1 MLIQFSVKN
10 YLSFKDE
17 QTLSLT
23 MAKGG
28 ELVASNTFNSDLSTN
43 ARLLKAAVIYGANA
57 SGKSNFLA
65 AIGTMKDMVIG
76 SATESQRGK
85 ELPVTPFLLDEM
97 SADSPSEFEIVFVAD
112 GVRYQYGFAA
122 TSERV
127 QEEWLLAFPKA
138 KPQRW
143 FTRIWNEKINTYEWE
158 MGNSFTGQKQLWQKA
173 TRSNALFLSTAVH
186 LNSVQLQPV
195 FDWFNNNLK
204 FISLK
209 GFFKELEITASRYRD
224 DNERKKVVDFLK
236 VADLGI
242 NDISVKAERT
252 TAKHLPDDM
261 PEEAKTYF
269 LENEIDT
276 DVFDIHSVHKT
287 NQGRTVLFNFS
298 LESEGTLKI
307 FALAGPVIDTLENGH
322 VLFIDE
328 LHGSLHP
335 KMVRFLVDL
344 FHDEKTNP
352 NNAQL
357 LFTSHET
364 SILSQDVFRRDQ
376 IWFCEKDKE
385 QATILYPLT
394 DFSPRKG
401 RENLEAGYLSGR
413 YGALPYITLEADS
426 ILNHVITGLNDIK
439 HGRVSEKS
447 IFDIANEP

>member
-1 MLIQFSVKN
+1 MIDIMLIQFSAKN

-28 ELVASNTFNSDLSTN
+28 ELVNSNTFKSNLSTP
-43 ARLLKAAVIYGANA
+43 ARLLKTAVIYGPNA

-65 AIGTMKDMVIG
+65 AVVAMRRIILR
-76 SATESQRGK
+76 SATEWQRGDK
-85 ELPVTPFLLDEM
+85 LPVTPFLLDDM
-97 SADSPSEFEIVFVAD
+97 SAEAPSEFEIVFIAD
-112 GVRYQYGFAA
+112 GVRYQYGFSA

-127 QEEWLLAFPKA
+127 HEEWLLAFPKV

-143 FTRIWNEKINTYEWE
+143 FTRIWNKEMNAYEWE
-158 MGNSFTGQKQLWQKA
+158 MGNSFSGQKQIWQDA
-173 TRSNALFLSTAVH
+173 TRSNALFLSIAVH
-186 LNSVQLQPV
+186 LNSEQLQPV
-195 FDWFNNNLK
+195 FDWFNN
-204 FISLK
+204 
-209 GFFKELEITASRYRD
+209 ELRVMSFSGSYQQLEFTSSRCKD
-224 DNERKKVVDFLK
+224 SNELKKVVEYLK

-242 NDISVKAERT
+242 DDISVKAERIS
-252 TAKHLPDDM
+252 AKHLPDNM

-276 DVFDIHSVHKT
+276 DVFDIRTIHKT
-287 NQGRTVLFNFS
+287 NQGNTVKFNFS
-298 LESEGTLKI
+298 LESEGTQKF
-307 FALAGPVIDTLENGH
+307 FALAGPIIDSLENGY

-328 LHGSLHP
+328 LHSNFHP

-357 LFTSHET
+357 IFTSHET
-364 SILSQDVFRRDQ
+364 SILSQEIFRRDQ

-385 QATILYPLT
+385 QTTILYPLT

-413 YGALPYITLEADS
+413 YGALPY
-426 ILNHVITGLNDIK
+426 LN
-439 HGRVSEKS
+439 
-447 IFDIANEP
+447 IAELP

>member
-1 MLIQFSVKN
+1 MFIQFTTKN

-28 ELVASNTFNSDLSTN
+28 ELVDSNTFNSNLSTP
-43 ARLLKAAVIYGANA
+43 AELLKTAVIYGPNA

-65 AIGTMKDMVIG
+65 ALTTMKRIVMG
-76 SATESQRGK
+76 SATEWQRGE
-85 ELPVTPFLLDEM
+85 ELPVTPFLLDEI
-97 SADSPSEFEIVFVAD
+97 STDLPSEFEIIFVAD

-127 QEEWLLAFPKA
+127 HEEWLLAFPKA

-143 FTRIWNEKINTYEWE
+143 FTRIWNEEMNTYEWG

-204 FISLK
+204 FISLT
-209 GFFKELEITASRYRD
+209 GFFKELEVTASRCKD
-224 DNERKKVVDFLK
+224 GNERKKVVEFLK
-236 VADLGI
+236 VAALGI
-242 NDISVKAERT
+242 NDISVKSERI

-287 NQGRTVLFNFS
+287 NQGGTVLFNFS
-298 LESEGTLKI
+298 VESEGTLKF
-307 FALAGPVIDTLENGH
+307 FALAGP
-322 VLFIDE
+322 
-328 LHGSLHP
+328 
-335 KMVRFLVDL
+335 
-344 FHDEKTNP
+344 
-352 NNAQL
+352 
-357 LFTSHET
+357 
-364 SILSQDVFRRDQ
+364 
-376 IWFCEKDKE
+376 
-385 QATILYPLT
+385 Y
-394 DFSPRKG
+394 
-401 RENLEAGYLSGR
+401 Y
-413 YGALPYITLEADS
+413 
-426 ILNHVITGLNDIK
+426 
-439 HGRVSEKS
+439 
-447 IFDIANEP
+447 

>member
-1 MLIQFSVKN
+1 MIYIMLIQFSTKN

-17 QTLSLT
+17 QILSLT
-23 MAKGG
+23 MTKGG
-28 ELVASNTFNSDLSTN
+28 ELVDSNTFNSNLSTP
-43 ARLLKAAVIYGANA
+43 AGLLKTAVIYGPNA
-57 SGKSNFLA
+57 SGKSNFLTA
-65 AIGTMKDMVIG
+65 LTAMKRIVMG
-76 SATESQRGK
+76 SATEWQRGE

-127 QEEWLLAFPKA
+127 HEEWLLAFPKA

-143 FTRIWNEKINTYEWE
+143 FTRIWNEEMNTYEWE

-209 GFFKELEITASRYRD
+209 GFFKELEVTASRCKD
-224 DNERKKVVDFLK
+224 DNERKKVAEFLK

-242 NDISVKAERT
+242 NDISVKSERI
-252 TAKHLPDDM
+252 TAKHLSDDM

-287 NQGRTVLFNFS
+287 NQGGTVLFNFS
-298 LESEGTLKI
+298 LESEGTLKF
-307 FALAGPVIDTLENGH
+307 FALAGPIIDALENSY

-352 NNAQL
+352 INAQL
-357 LFTSHET
+357 IFTSHET

-385 QATILYPLT
+385 QATRLYPLT

-413 YGALPYITLEADS
+413 YGALPY
-426 ILNHVITGLNDIK
+426 LN
-439 HGRVSEKS
+439 
-447 IFDIANEP
+447 IAELH

>member
-1 MLIQFSVKN
+1 MLIQFSAKN

-23 MAKGG
+23 IAKGG
-28 ELVASNTFNSDLSTN
+28 ELVNSNTFRSNLS
-43 ARLLKAAVIYGANA
+43 APAGLLKTAVIYGPNA

-65 AIGTMKDMVIG
+65 ALVAMKRIVTG
-76 SATESQRGK
+76 SATEWQRGK

-97 SADSPSEFEIVFVAD
+97 SAESPSEFEIVFVAD

-127 QEEWLLAFPKA
+127 HEEWLLAFPKV

-143 FTRIWNEKINTYEWE
+143 FTRIWNEEINTYEWE
-158 MGNSFTGQKQLWQKA
+158 MGNSFTGQKQLWQDT

-186 LNSVQLQPV
+186 LNSKQLQPV
-195 FDWFNNNLK
+195 FDWFNN
-204 FISLK
+204 SLRTIFFS
-209 GFFKELEITASRYRD
+209 GFYQELEFTASRCKD
-224 DNERKKVVDFLK
+224 SNELKKVVEYLK

-242 NDISVKAERT
+242 DDISVESEKISS
-252 TAKHLPDDM
+252 KHLPDNMSD
-261 PEEAKTYF
+261 EAKIYF
-269 LENEIDT
+269 LENEINT
-276 DVFDIHSVHKT
+276 DVFDIRTIHKT
-287 NQGRTVLFNFS
+287 NQGKTLLFSFN
-298 LESEGTLKI
+298 LESEGTQKF
-307 FALAGPVIDTLENGH
+307 FALTGPIIDTLENGY

-328 LHGSLHP
+328 LHSNFHP

-357 LFTSHET
+357 IFTSHET
-364 SILSQDVFRRDQ
+364 SILSQDIFRRDQ

-385 QATILYPLT
+385 QASILYPLT

-413 YGALPYITLEADS
+413 YGALPYLNTAD
-426 ILNHVITGLNDIK
+426 L
-439 HGRVSEKS
+439 
-447 IFDIANEP
+447 P

>member
-1 MLIQFSVKN
+1 M
-10 YLSFKDE
+10 
-17 QTLSLT
+17 
-23 MAKGG
+23 
-28 ELVASNTFNSDLSTN
+28 
-43 ARLLKAAVIYGANA
+43 
-57 SGKSNFLA
+57 
-65 AIGTMKDMVIG
+65 
-76 SATESQRGK
+76 
-85 ELPVTPFLLDEM
+85 PVTPFLLDEM
-97 SADSPSEFEIVFVAD
+97 SADSPSEFEIIFVAD

-127 QEEWLLAFPKA
+127 HEEWLLAFPKV

-143 FTRIWNEKINTYEWE
+143 FTRIWNEEMNTYEWE

-204 FISLK
+204 FISFK
-209 GFFKELEITASRYRD
+209 GFFKELEATASRCKD
-224 DNERKKVVDFLK
+224 DNERKKVVEFLK
-236 VADLGI
+236 LADLGI
-242 NDISVKAERT
+242 NDISVKSERI

-287 NQGRTVLFNFS
+287 NQGGTVLFNFS
-298 LESEGTLKI
+298 VESEGTLKF
-307 FALAGPVIDTLENGH
+307 FALAGPIIDILENGY
-322 VLFIDE
+322 VLFFDE

-357 LFTSHET
+357 IFTSHET

-385 QATILYPLT
+385 QATILYSLT

-413 YGALPYITLEADS
+413 YGALPY
-426 ILNHVITGLNDIK
+426 LN
-439 HGRVSEKS
+439 
-447 IFDIANEP
+447 IAELH

>member
-1 MLIQFSVKN
+1 MPD
-10 YLSFKDE
+10 YLK
-17 QTLSLT
+17 Q
-23 MAKGG
+23 
-28 ELVASNTFNSDLSTN
+28 
-43 ARLLKAAVIYGANA
+43 RVIYGPNA

-65 AIGTMKDMVIG
+65 ALGTMKGMVMG

-97 SADSPSEFEIVFVAD
+97 SAASPSEFEIVFVAD

-127 QEEWLLAFPKA
+127 HEEWLLAFPKA

-143 FTRIWNEKINTYEWE
+143 FTRIWNEEINAYEWA
-158 MGNSFTGQKQLWQKA
+158 MGNSFTGQKQLWQNA
-173 TRSNALFLSTAVH
+173 TRSNALFLSTAVQ

-209 GFFKELEITASRYRD
+209 EFFKELEVTASRCKD
-224 DNERKKVVDFLK
+224 ENERKKVVELLK

-242 NDISVKAERT
+242 NDISVKSERI

-276 DVFDIHSVHKT
+276 DVFDIHCVHKT
-287 NQGRTVLFNFS
+287 NQGGTVLFNFS
-298 LESEGTLKI
+298 VESEGTLKF
-307 FALAGPVIDTLENGH
+307 FALAGPITDMLENGY

-357 LFTSHET
+357 IFTSHET

-385 QATILYPLT
+385 QATRLYPLT

-413 YGALPYITLEADS
+413 YGALPY
-426 ILNHVITGLNDIK
+426 LN
-439 HGRVSEKS
+439 
-447 IFDIANEP
+447 IAELH

>member
-1 MLIQFSVKN
+1 MIYIMLIQFSTKN

-28 ELVASNTFNSDLSTN
+28 ELVNSNTFKSNLSAP
-43 ARLLKAAVIYGANA
+43 ARLLKTAVIYGPNA

-65 AIGTMKDMVIG
+65 ALVAMKRIVTG
-76 SATESQRGK
+76 SATEWQRGK
-85 ELPVTPFLLDEM
+85 ELPVIPFLLDEM
-97 SADSPSEFEIVFVAD
+97 SAESPSEFEIVFVAD

-127 QEEWLLAFPKA
+127 HEEWLLAFPKV

-143 FTRIWNEKINTYEWE
+143 FTRIWNEKMNTYEWE
-158 MGNSFTGQKQLWQKA
+158 MGNSFTGQKQIWRDA

-186 LNSVQLQPV
+186 LNSEQLKPI
-195 FDWFNNNLK
+195 FDWFNN
-204 FISLK
+204 SLRATSFN
-209 GFFKELEITASRYRD
+209 GPYQELEFTSSRCKD
-224 DNERKKVVDFLK
+224 SNELKKVVEYLK

-242 NDISVKAERT
+242 DDISVKSERIS
-252 TAKHLPDDM
+252 AKHLPDNM
-261 PEEAKTYF
+261 PEEAKIYF
-269 LENEIDT
+269 LEKEIDA
-276 DVFDIHSVHKT
+276 DVFDIRTIHKT
-287 NQGRTVLFNFS
+287 NQGNTVKFNFS
-298 LESEGTLKI
+298 LESEGTQNF
-307 FALAGPVIDTLENGH
+307 FALAGPIIDTLENGY
-322 VLFIDE
+322 VLFSDE
-328 LHGSLHP
+328 LHSNFHP

-357 LFTSHET
+357 IFTSHET
-364 SILSQDVFRRDQ
+364 SILSQELFRRDQ
-376 IWFCEKDKE
+376 IWFCEKNKE

-413 YGALPYITLEADS
+413 YGALPY
-426 ILNHVITGLNDIK
+426 LNTTDL
-439 HGRVSEKS
+439 
-447 IFDIANEP
+447 P